1 MKNANNQTSFIQKLQ
16 ETIPISMDLQ
26 KILLKTG
33 YIFKHKNSLKY
44 ESKRNTT
51 ELSNYLWEQK
61 KKKVDV

>member
-1 MKNANNQTSFIQKLQ
+1 
-16 ETIPISMDLQ
+16 MDLQ